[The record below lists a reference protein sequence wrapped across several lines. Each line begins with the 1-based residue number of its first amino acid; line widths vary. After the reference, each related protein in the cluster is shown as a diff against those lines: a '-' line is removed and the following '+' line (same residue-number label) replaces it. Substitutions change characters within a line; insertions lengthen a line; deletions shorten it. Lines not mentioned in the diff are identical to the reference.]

1 MDLLEVFKHSEDLV
15 TFPAGSVIIR
25 EGQEGDHMYVV
36 MEGRLSISLKSKL
49 LATAQAGEIV
59 GEMAMV
65 SSNLR
70 SATVTAD
77 TDCVLAQIDQV
88 SFESLLKHVPDF
100 TIHVMNVL
108 ASRLQNAFDMI
119 ENQ

>member
-1 MDLLEVFKHSEDLV
+1 MNLLDGFKHSDDLV
-15 TFPAGSVIIR
+15 EFPAGAVIIM

-36 MEGRLSISLKSKL
+36 MEGEVSISLKSKL
-49 LATAQAGEIV
+49 LATAQPGEIV

-70 SATVTAD
+70 SATVTAN
-77 TDCVLAQIDQV
+77 TDCVLAMIDQA
-88 SFESLLKHVPDF
+88 SFESLLQHVPEF

-119 ENQ
+119 E

>member
-1 MDLLEVFKHSEDLV
+1 MNLLDVFKHSDDLV
-15 TFPAGSVIIR
+15 EFPAGAVIIT
-25 EGQEGDHMYVV
+25 EGQEGNNMYVV
-36 MEGRLSISLKSKL
+36 MEGEVSISLKAKL
-49 LATAQAGEIV
+49 LATAQPGEIV

-65 SSNLR
+65 SANLR
-70 SATVTAD
+70 SATVTAK
-77 TDCVLAQIDQV
+77 TNCLLAEIDQG

-119 ENQ
+119 E

>member
-1 MDLLEVFKHSEDLV
+1 MNLLDVFKHSDDLV
-15 TFPAGSVIIR
+15 ECPAGAVIIT
-25 EGQEGDHMYVV
+25 EGQEGKNMYVV
-36 MEGRLSISLKSKL
+36 MEGEVSISLKSKL
-49 LATAQAGEIV
+49 LATAQPGEIV

-70 SATVTAD
+70 SATVTAN
-77 TDCVLAQIDQV
+77 TDCVLAEIDQG
-88 SFESLLKHVPDF
+88 SFESLLKHVPEF

-119 ENQ
+119 E

>member
-1 MDLLEVFKHSEDLV
+1 MNLLDVFKHSDDLV
-15 TFPAGSVIIR
+15 EFPAGAVIIT

-36 MEGRLSISLKSKL
+36 MEGEVSISLKSKL
-49 LATAQAGEIV
+49 LATARAGEIV

-70 SATVTAD
+70 SATVTAN
-77 TDCVLAQIDQV
+77 TDCTLAMIDHA
-88 SFESLLKHVPDF
+88 SFDSLLQHVPEF

-119 ENQ
+119 E

>member
-1 MDLLEVFKHSEDLV
+1 MNLLDEFKHSDDLV
-15 TFPAGSVIIR
+15 EFPAGAVIIT
-25 EGQEGDHMYVV
+25 EGQEGNHMYVF
-36 MEGRLSISLKSKL
+36 MEGEVSITLKSKL
-49 LATAQAGEIV
+49 LATAQPGEIV

-70 SATVTAD
+70 SATVTAN
-77 TDCVLAQIDQV
+77 TDCVLAEIDQG
-88 SFESLLKHVPDF
+88 SFESLLKHVPEF

-119 ENQ
+119 E